1 MAPVNTMVSFTPCCT
16 KPLPTEARNALAA
29 RGPALPWRARLLPW
43 CRALAWALAWLLA
56 LVLLGTTAVRAQD
69 TASGADAVSGLRLE
83 HSDEGLYLSAQLLF
97 KLPALVEDALY
108 KGIPMYFVM
117 EAEVARE
124 RWYWT
129 DRQVALAE
137 RYLRLSYQPLTR
149 RWRLN
154 MATEPLQRTGLGV
167 VLGQNFDAL
176 DEALV
181 ALQRVARWKI
191 AEPGAVTLGSP
202 YSVRL
207 AFRLDTS
214 QLARPFQIGALGS
227 DGWNLAM
234 DHRARVVVEA
244 RP

>member
-1 MAPVNTMVSFTPCCT
+1 MAPVNMMVSFTLCCT

-43 CRALAWALAWLLA
+43 CRALAWLLA

-154 MATEPLQRTGLGV
+154 ASASPLVTTGLGV
-167 VLGQNFDAL
+167 SLSQNFPSL
-176 DEALV
+176 DEAL
-181 ALQRVARWKI
+181 AAMGRFAHWNI
-191 AEPGAVTLGSP
+191 ASSEQLN
-202 YSVRL
+202 RL
-207 AFRLDTS
+207 EGQNVQFSFEIDS
-214 QLARPFQIGALGS
+214 KQLPRPFLIGQAGNADWTLS
-227 DGWNLAM
+227 TTVLEPIPAKSQ
-234 DHRARVVVEA
+234 
-244 RP
+244 P